1 MTVRRVSLTRSS
13 RSGQAVA
20 TRLRRNGGVDARLL
34 VSLSGV
40 TTRTLHR
47 CAHLAAELERRHV
60 PLSILHVA
68 RTEDGPVTAWV
79 RTRAAAGDSVLLN
92 GYDHRIPPTHRAV
105 HLGRKAEFA
114 VLPAHEARLR
124 LIAAKAALDAT
135 GVTVDGF
142 APPRW
147 LASAG
152 TVQALR
158 EHGFT
163 LCADQNAV
171 RDLVTGEIRRA
182 RVQDFTSQSHRTETV
197 RCFAL
202 VLASARAARRGGLVR
217 LGIDAADLS
226 RPGLRQ
232 ALLDAVDVALENRAF
247 GTTYGSLRHTAP
259 A

>member
-1 MTVRRVSLTRSS
+1 M
-13 RSGQAVA
+13 
-20 TRLRRNGGVDARLL
+20 
-34 VSLSGV
+34 
-40 TTRTLHR
+40 
-47 CAHLAAELERRHV
+47 
-60 PLSILHVA
+60 
-68 RTEDGPVTAWV
+68 
-79 RTRAAAGDSVLLN
+79 LLN

-114 VLPAHEARLR
+114 ALPAHEARLR

-135 GVTVDGF
+135 GVAVDGF

-147 LASAG
+147 LASPG

-182 RVQDFTSQSHRTETV
+182 RVQEFTSQSHRTETV

-247 GTTYGSLRHTAP
+247 GSTYGSLRHTAP

>member
-1 MTVRRVSLTRSS
+1 M
-13 RSGQAVA
+13 GYVA
-20 TRLRRNGGVDARLL
+20 SRLL
-34 VSLSGV
+34 VSLSG
-40 TTRTLHR
+40 TAPRTLHR
-47 CAHLAAELERRHV
+47 CADLAAELERRKV

-79 RTRAAAGDSVLLN
+79 RTRAEAGDSVLLH
-92 GYDHRIPPTHRAV
+92 GYDHRITPTHRPM
-105 HLGRKAEFA
+105 HLGKRAEFA
-114 VLPAHEARLR
+114 DLPAHEARLR
-124 LIAAKAALDAT
+124 LIAAKAALATT

-152 TVQALR
+152 TLLALR

-163 LCADQNAV
+163 LCADANAV
-171 RDLVTGEIRRA
+171 RDLVTGEAHRA
-182 RVQDFTSQSHRTETV
+182 RVQEFASQSQRTETV

-217 LGIDAADLS
+217 LGIDAADLA

-247 GTTYGSLRHTAP
+247 GSTYGSLRSA
-259 A
+259 AAA